1 MVLSEQF
8 AIIIREAIVNLGLA
22 GLACFCLVLLT
33 VSNFIAA
40 FYVLL
45 MVVMVD
51 VDILGLMW
59 LSGLTIDSVTIIN
72 LVRVVRV
79 RFGWGEVGVRV
90 SVTIINLVR
99 AALHPAC
106 NPACTQPNPNPSPNP
121 SPSPNPNQVLAIGL
135 VVDYSAHIAHSFVV
149 AKGTRQARADHT
161 R

>member
-1 MVLSEQF
+1 M
-8 AIIIREAIVNLGLA
+8 
-22 GLACFCLVLLT
+22 LLT

-72 LVRVVRV
+72 LVR
-79 RFGWGEVGVRV
+79 
-90 SVTIINLVR
+90 
-99 AALHPAC
+99 AALRPAC

>member
-1 MVLSEQF
+1 
-8 AIIIREAIVNLGLA
+8 
-22 GLACFCLVLLT
+22 
-33 VSNFIAA
+33 
-40 FYVLL
+40 
-45 MVVMVD
+45 
-51 VDILGLMW
+51 MW

-99 AALHPAC
+99 AALRPAC
-106 NPACTQPNPNPSPNP
+106 NPACTQPNPNPSPSP
-121 SPSPNPNQVLAIGL
+121 SPSPNQVLAIGL

-149 AKGTRQARADHT
+149 AKGTRQVRADHT

>member
-1 MVLSEQF
+1 
-8 AIIIREAIVNLGLA
+8 
-22 GLACFCLVLLT
+22 
-33 VSNFIAA
+33 
-40 FYVLL
+40 
-45 MVVMVD
+45 
-51 VDILGLMW
+51 MW

-99 AALHPAC
+99 AALRPAC

-121 SPSPNPNQVLAIGL
+121 SPSPHPNQVLAIGL

>member
-1 MVLSEQF
+1 M
-8 AIIIREAIVNLGLA
+8 
-22 GLACFCLVLLT
+22 
-33 VSNFIAA
+33 SNFIAA

-72 LVRVVRV
+72 LV
-79 RFGWGEVGVRV
+79 
-90 SVTIINLVR
+90 
-99 AALHPAC
+99 
-106 NPACTQPNPNPSPNP
+106 
-121 SPSPNPNQVLAIGL
+121 LAIGL